1 MKMDYITCKISLVR
15 FHKIYS
21 LSICILYSVQA
32 KVVQKKALKK
42 WKLEQRILVRTHVSS
57 LMFRHISLD
66 IQARII
72 GSSSSGSAKS
82 IEAVTYQLF
91 YYEASIDPS
100 TITHTRIS
108 TRTCWALFNFPLDV
122 DQIQYICT
130 LFTARCIVA
139 ARDNKKKFYTILI
152 VSVVMC
158 KYLLTISTE
167 ICKTS
172 EFFYLFV
179 NSGNNM

>member
-1 MKMDYITCKISLVR
+1 M
-15 FHKIYS
+15 
-21 LSICILYSVQA
+21 YSVQA
-32 KVVQKKALKK
+32 KAVQKEALKK

-57 LMFRHISLD
+57 LMFRHVSLD

-91 YYEASIDPS
+91 YYEASIHPS
-100 TITHTRIS
+100 TITNTRIS
-108 TRTCWALFNFPLDV
+108 TRTCWALFSFALDL
-122 DQIQYICT
+122 DQIPHICT
-130 LFTARCIVA
+130 PFFTARCIVVTI
-139 ARDNKKKFYTILI
+139 NENFYTILI
-152 VSVVMC
+152 VSIVIC

-172 EFFYLFV
+172 VFFCLFV
-179 NSGNNM
+179 KSCNNM